1 MDADPIASTAAGL
14 SDLGVRFRFV
24 SLLPVGVLALY
35 VLALAWS
42 GAPGHSP
49 SASRVVQHAKSVAGW
64 EVFLLGVAVVAVT
77 LIAEP
82 LQVTLV
88 RLLEGYWGQSWAGRQ
103 LAAPGV
109 AFHRWRRGH
118 LDRTQRRTAGGR
130 ARGVAHREGAAAK
143 LRAYPPEPAILPTM
157 LGNILRSAEDRAG
170 RRYGLD
176 AVIAWPRLYPL
187 LSDKVTGVVND
198 LRDQLDLVA
207 RFCVVFAIAAAV
219 SAGFLATHGW
229 WLAVALAPLAGS
241 WLSYQAALA
250 AAAAYGQAMET
261 AVDLH
266 RFDLRTA
273 LHLPLPAN
281 LRDEVAA
288 NQELTHFLRQPAEYL
303 FALEHDRVPNLSYS
317 HPGADGPA
325 SQEGARTPSRSRR
338 GLLNRPSGSRR
349 SNSSRASDSR
359 G

>member
-1 MDADPIASTAAGL
+1 MDANPIVSGAEDLT
-14 SDLGVRFRFV
+14 DLGVRFRFV

-42 GAPGHSP
+42 GAPARSP
-49 SASRVVQHAKSVAGW
+49 SVGRVVQHAKSVAGW
-64 EVFLLGVAVVAVT
+64 EVFLLAVAVVAVA

-88 RLLEGYWGQSWAGRQ
+88 RLLEGYWGQSWAGRL

-109 AFHRWRRGH
+109 AFHRWRRGR
-118 LDRTQRRTAGGR
+118 LDRAQRRTAGGP
-130 ARGVAHREGAAAK
+130 ARKLARREEAARK
-143 LRAYPPEPAILPTM
+143 LRAYPAGQAILPTM

-187 LSDKVTGVVND
+187 LSDKVAGVVND

-229 WLAVALAPLAGS
+229 WLAVALVPVAGA

-266 RFDLRTA
+266 RFDLLTA

-281 LRDEVAA
+281 LSGEVAA
-288 NQELTHFLRQPAEYL
+288 NRELTRFLRQPAEYV
-303 FALEHDRVPNLSYS
+303 FALGRGRGSDFTYS
-317 HPGADGPA
+317 HPGAAGG
-325 SQEGARTPSRSRR
+325 QEDARTPSRSRR
-338 GLLNRPSGSRR
+338 RLLNRPSGSRR